1 MSDRQGHDTYVEW
14 EKFLRSVI
22 SVIRTTSILG
32 IDMPNTEVF
41 LLLSISA
48 VRQMKNRSPLIEDPM
63 IFETTC
69 GQNDS
74 AVFLHD
80 QKDDEEEDG
89 FVLINL

>member
-1 MSDRQGHDTYVEW
+1 MSDRQGHDTYVEL
-14 EKFLRSVI
+14 ENCLRSLI

-32 IDMPNTEVF
+32 IDMPNTELL

-48 VRQMKNRSPLIEDPM
+48 MRQMKNRSPLIEDPM
-63 IFETTC
+63 ISETTC

-89 FVLINL
+89 FVLVN